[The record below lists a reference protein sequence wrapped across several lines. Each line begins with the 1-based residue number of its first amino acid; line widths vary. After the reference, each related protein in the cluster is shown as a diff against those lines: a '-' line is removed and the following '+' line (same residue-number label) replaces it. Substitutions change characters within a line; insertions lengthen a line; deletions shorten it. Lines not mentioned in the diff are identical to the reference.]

1 MQITFTSL
9 PTNQPQLNLS
19 YPKEFN
25 SPGHLEHRSSSAA
38 SNWGSLKLDELWFEG
53 TCLINSDLKVTERCA
68 MRVQCDNFCWIM
80 NFVLDGELKIQSNIE
95 PAEFKL
101 EKGNYHTFYCSALD
115 IEMMVNKPSKVLTI
129 CLTRRF
135 IRKLLGTDILP
146 EHFEGGGYEP
156 LTLVTTDKYRDNRFK
171 MLINEIVEA
180 GQPDYIRRI
189 FLEAKILELL
199 SLQLEQLE
207 NKQLTPANFSKED
220 VSRLEEAKTLVE
232 QNLQTPC
239 SLIEL
244 ARKTGLND
252 FKLKKGFK
260 TLFGHTVFGYL
271 FELRMDTAY
280 QLLKDGKSVS
290 EVSEMVGYK
299 NPHHFTSAFKK
310 KYNTLPSQIGKVIAF
325 LIGSLFQFI

>member
-1 MQITFTSL
+1 
-9 PTNQPQLNLS
+9 
-19 YPKEFN
+19 
-25 SPGHLEHRSSSAA
+25 
-38 SNWGSLKLDELWFEG
+38 
-53 TCLINSDLKVTERCA
+53 
-68 MRVQCDNFCWIM
+68 M
-80 NFVLDGELKIQSNIE
+80 NFVLNGEISIQSNDS
-95 PAEFKL
+95 PTRFNL
-101 EKGNYHTFYCSALD
+101 EKGNYHTFYCSAMD
-115 IEMMVNKPSKVLTI
+115 IDMMVYGPTKVFTI

-135 IRKLLGTDILP
+135 ISKLVGTDMLP
-146 EHFEGGGYEP
+146 EHIEENEQEP
-156 LTLVTTDKYRDNRFK
+156 LTLVTTDEYRDSRFK
-171 MLINEIVEA
+171 VLIREILEA
-180 GQPDYIRRI
+180 SQPDYIRRI

-199 SLQLEQLE
+199 SLQLERLE

-290 EVSEMVGYK
+290 EVSEIVGYK

-310 KYNTLPSQIGKVIAF
+310 KYSLLPSQIGKILAL
-325 LIGSLFQFI
+325 LISGFVQFA